1 MAFAIAYPTY
11 TAGPYERGRQVTLY
25 DPEYR
30 RVEAIEDGVTVF
42 DGRGKVIQSR
52 KSGSKPIRLSSDIFV
67 LRLNEG
73 QPLPE
78 IDHLPELD

>member
-11 TAGPYERGRQVTLY
+11 TTGPHKEGKTVTLY
-25 DPEYR
+25 VPEYR
-30 RVEAIEDGVTVF
+30 RVKAIENGVEVF
-42 DGRGKVIQSR
+42 DGRGKEIQSR
-52 KSGSKPIRLSSDIFV
+52 KSGSKPIILSSDIFV
-67 LRLNEG
+67 LRLDED